1 MDKNKVQQLDISGT
15 KKKGKKFDWITKE
28 ITSHK
33 YSKKE
38 MEELMLL
45 LKKKDQEGAWKIL
58 LKGKDYGTCCKHHYN
73 SQLAKVIEKEI
84 HNPKKSKEEKA
95 EAIINFCLDFL
106 DQDINAE
113 WKNKKNKLLILLTL
127 TENECRKNKD
137 WKARLEQAE
146 QLTKL
151 VEKEV
156 EEAEHLRIKEA
167 TNLLFN
173 NPKEFFKDVKRTK
186 Q

>member
-1 MDKNKVQQLDISGT
+1 MV
-15 KKKGKKFDWITKE
+15 KKSKERQKYDWITKE

-45 LKKKDQEGAWKIL
+45 LKKKDQKGAWKIL
-58 LKGKDYGTCCKHHYN
+58 LKGKDYETCCKQHYN
-73 SQLAKVIEKEI
+73 NQLAKVIEQEI

-95 EAIINFCLDFL
+95 ESIINFCLDFL
-106 DQDINAE
+106 EQDINQE
-113 WKNKKNKLLILLTL
+113 WKTKKNKLLILLTL
-127 TENECRKNKD
+127 TEKECEKNKD
-137 WKARLEQAE
+137 WKVRLEQAE
-146 QLTKL
+146 QLTKI

-156 EEAEHLRIKEA
+156 EEAEQLRVKETA
-167 TNLLFN
+167 NLLFN
-173 NPKEFFKDVKRTK
+173 NPQKFFRDGKRVK

>member
-1 MDKNKVQQLDISGT
+1 MIRS
-15 KKKGKKFDWITKE
+15 KKKEKKFDWITKE

-45 LKKKDQEGAWKIL
+45 LKKKDQKGAWKIL
-58 LKGKDYGTCCKHHYN
+58 LKGKDYEACCKHHYN
-73 SQLAKVIEKEI
+73 NQLTKVIEKEI

-106 DQDINAE
+106 DQDLNLE
-113 WKNKKNKLLILLTL
+113 WKTKKIKLLILLSL
-127 TENECRKNKD
+127 TEKECGKNKD

-146 QLTKL
+146 KLTKM

-156 EEAEHLRIKEA
+156 KEAEQLRVKEA
-167 TNLLFN
+167 TSLLFN
-173 NPKEFFKDVKRTK
+173 NPKKFFKNERK
-186 Q
+186 QSKQ

>member
-1 MDKNKVQQLDISGT
+1 MVRIDKKAKHL
-15 KKKGKKFDWITKE
+15 DWITKE

-33 YSKKE
+33 YTKKE

-45 LKKKDQEGAWKIL
+45 LKKKDQKGAWKVL
-58 LKGKDYGTCCKHHYN
+58 LKGKDFETCCKHNFN
-73 SQLAKVIEKEI
+73 SQLAKVIQQEI
-84 HNPKKSKEEKA
+84 HNPNKSKEEKA
-95 EAIINFCLDFL
+95 EALINFCLEYL
-106 DQDINAE
+106 EQGINQE
-113 WKNKKNKLLILLTL
+113 WKAKKIKLLILLAL
-127 TENECRKNKD
+127 TEKECGKSKD

-156 EEAEHLRIKEA
+156 EEAEHLRVKEA

>member
-1 MDKNKVQQLDISGT
+1 MVRT
-15 KKKGKKFDWITKE
+15 KQKEKKFDWITKE

-45 LKKKDQEGAWKIL
+45 LKKKDQEGAWKVL
-58 LKGKDYGTCCKHHYN
+58 LKGRGYSECCKHYYN
-73 SQLAKVIEKEI
+73 IQLAKIIQKEI

-106 DQDINAE
+106 DQEFDAQ
-113 WKNKKNKLLILLTL
+113 WKSTKNKLLILLTL
-127 TENECRKNKD
+127 TEKECEKNKD
-137 WKARLEQAE
+137 WKARLEQAKH
-146 QLTKL
+146 LTKM

-173 NPKEFFKDVKRTK
+173 NPEEFFKDVKRAK
-186 Q
+186 

>member
-1 MDKNKVQQLDISGT
+1 MVRI
-15 KKKGKKFDWITKE
+15 KKKEKKFDWITKE

-45 LKKKDQEGAWKIL
+45 LKKKDQKGAWKIL
-58 LKGKDYGTCCKHHYN
+58 LKGKDYETCCKQHYN

-84 HNPKKSKEEKA
+84 HDPKKSKEEKA
-95 EAIINFCLDFL
+95 EALINFCLDFL
-106 DQDINAE
+106 NQDFNTE
-113 WKNKKNKLLILLTL
+113 WKRTKNKLLILLTL
-127 TENECRKNKD
+127 TEKECEKNKD
-137 WKARLEQAE
+137 WKVRLEQAE
-146 QLTKL
+146 KLTKM

-156 EEAEHLRIKEA
+156 KEAEQLRVKEA

-173 NPKEFFKDVKRTK
+173 NPQKFFRDDK
-186 Q
+186 QPKQ

>member
-1 MDKNKVQQLDISGT
+1 MVRIKEKEKHL
-15 KKKGKKFDWITKE
+15 DWITKE

-45 LKKKDQEGAWKIL
+45 LKEKDQKGAWKIL
-58 LKGKDYGTCCKHHYN
+58 LKGKDFGTCCKHNFN
-73 SQLAKVIEKEI
+73 SQLAEVIQQEI

-95 EAIINFCLDFL
+95 EALINFCLDYL
-106 DQDINAE
+106 GQDINEE
-113 WKNKKNKLLILLTL
+113 WKTKKNKLLILLAL
-127 TENECRKNKD
+127 TEKECEKNKD

-146 QLTKL
+146 QLTKI

-156 EEAEHLRIKEA
+156 KEAEQLRVKEA
-167 TNLLFN
+167 TSLLFN
-173 NPKEFFKDVKRTK
+173 NPQKFFRDDK
-186 Q
+186 QPKQ